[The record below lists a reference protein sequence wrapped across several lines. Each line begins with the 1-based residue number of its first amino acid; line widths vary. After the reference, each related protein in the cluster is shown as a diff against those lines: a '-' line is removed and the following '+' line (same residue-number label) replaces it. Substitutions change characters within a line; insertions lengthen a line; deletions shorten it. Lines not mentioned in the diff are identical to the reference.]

1 MILIDEHTI
10 EESIINPDGWILD
23 LGCVNFNFSQEMKK
37 YCKNIICVDPNP
49 TIQSIPEGIF
59 FEKSALISGEEDEIE
74 FFIYNNVQCYSLL
87 NPQKDFFHLVDKIKV
102 PAINIQK
109 LMTKYGI
116 TKFELIKVDI
126 EGAEYELLQSWDWSI
141 SKQFSVEFHDFR
153 FMNPNYPNNEL
164 YYQSLFEN
172 KLINHKI
179 SKHELS
185 DHPGFPM
192 GYGSNYWDSLFVE
205 K

>member
-1 MILIDEHTI
+1 
-10 EESIINPDGWILD
+10 
-23 LGCVNFNFSQEMKK
+23 
-37 YCKNIICVDPNP
+37 
-49 TIQSIPEGIF
+49 
-59 FEKSALISGEEDEIE
+59 
-74 FFIYNNVQCYSLL
+74 
-87 NPQKDFFHLVDKIKV
+87 
-102 PAINIQK
+102 
-109 LMTKYGI
+109 MTKYGI